1 MSERRKQCSKGKEES
16 LPPRCG
22 RNGSTKKRKRQPS
35 CIKPQPAA
43 HKGVFSERKFLNIV
57 TTDEFIALP
66 SQDASTKSVYSYA
79 IVNDGEE
86 PAVVKLEIGPNGIDY
101 ATDMEGV
108 VENESMG
115 IVVPSRF
122 LRYTRVAVKSGRPGK
137 PTVLCIYFQAQNMK

>member
-1 MSERRKQCSKGKEES
+1 MSESRKQGSKGRDES

-22 RNGSTKKRKRQPS
+22 RTRPTKKRNRPPA
-35 CIKPQPAA
+35 CPKPRPAA

-57 TTDEFIALP
+57 TTDEFVALP
-66 SQDASTKSVYSYA
+66 SQDASNKSVYSYA

-122 LRYTRVAVKSGRPGK
+122 LRYMRVAVKSQQPGK